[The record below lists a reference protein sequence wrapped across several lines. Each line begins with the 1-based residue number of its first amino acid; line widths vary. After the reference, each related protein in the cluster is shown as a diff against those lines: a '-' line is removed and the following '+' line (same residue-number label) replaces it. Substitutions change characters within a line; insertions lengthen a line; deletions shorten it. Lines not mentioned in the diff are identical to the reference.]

1 MRLLLTRSRKVRERR
16 LARPRLR
23 MVSPSLTET
32 VRCASSLN
40 KGGNAE
46 IVHPSVDVE
55 ARLREIVVHLA
66 AVEELVR
73 YPLDELPKF
82 DIFLVLEKKKY
93 VALSQGVLASW
104 VLSFYWYS
112 ILFDFLLCIII
123 QLLRSIFLSFDLP
136 TPPFFFLPKVIC
148 LYLFIDAYSFFFV
161 FVFYY
166 L

>member
-1 MRLLLTRSRKVRERR
+1 MRERR
-16 LARPRLR
+16 LARPRPR
-23 MVSPSLTET
+23 MVSLSLTET

-82 DIFLVLEKKKY
+82 DIFLVLEKKNT
-93 VALSQGVLASW
+93 
-104 VLSFYWYS
+104 
-112 ILFDFLLCIII
+112 LLCHRGY
-123 QLLRSIFLSFDLP
+123 LRPGF
-136 TPPFFFLPKVIC
+136 
-148 LYLFIDAYSFFFV
+148 
-161 FVFYY
+161 
-166 L
+166 